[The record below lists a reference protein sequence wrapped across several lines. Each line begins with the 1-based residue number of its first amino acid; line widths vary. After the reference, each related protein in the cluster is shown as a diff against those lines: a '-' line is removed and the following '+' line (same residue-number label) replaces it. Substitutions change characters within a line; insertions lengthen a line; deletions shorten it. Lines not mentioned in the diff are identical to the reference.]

1 MGRSE
6 GKGSCYV
13 IKVPL
18 TNEKWIDDKL
28 NKHFSDCH
36 DLYNACIAEARKRI
50 EELNNN
56 EDFKANLDLRNSTFS
71 EICELKKQEQ
81 TKEVK
86 EKIKELTAVN
96 KECWKLYRDALS
108 ELGISNSSQWIQTLL
123 LMGIKQ
129 NTEQFKYLCS
139 SAYGTICKSLALCFD
154 KYVSGKGDLNFKSRR
169 KGDYFSVVNG
179 SKDKRSSVYN
189 GSGLYI
195 DNETN
200 KFFVVSKWGSGKTY
214 KLPVYLTPDD
224 TYILKNLSRAFDMDY
239 VPETKEQLKSFMI
252 ELKEKCIA
260 NGWQKDDGICV
271 FFDSIRFCGLQ
282 QEFIR
287 GKRRYNLL
295 LTLDGTPLNKYENC
309 LENAFTNVCGIDI
322 GTQTV
327 VCTYRDKDGIV
338 FATEVHELVPEI
350 DNDYM
355 RKLANVTRSMESKRR
370 YNNPQ
375 NYNGDGTIS
384 KGKKEW
390 VYSNTYFVKKA
401 QYNALNRSKTETT
414 DMRQGELIKHI
425 LGMAH
430 NIVIEDM
437 NWKALTMRA
446 KKTKTPTS
454 KKKRFGKSIL
464 KKSPGGFMTRL
475 ESEVKSVGG
484 TFTKAEKW
492 DTRASQYNHQLDTYI
507 KKSLGDR
514 DVLGLK
520 YKGSDVVVQRDLYS
534 SFLLANMNIETKKI
548 DKSLCNKGFDSFVS
562 CHNKIMGEL
571 RKAFDKNELS
581 GALKNILDLKQ
592 LKQF

>member
-6 GKGSCYV
+6 DKGSCYV
-13 IKVPL
+13 IKIPL

-28 NKHFSDCH
+28 YKHFSDCH

-56 EDFKANLDLRNSTFS
+56 ENFKANLELRDSSFA

-86 EKIKELTAVN
+86 EKIKELTIVN

-108 ELGISNSSQWIQTLL
+108 EVGVSSSSQWIQTHL

-139 SAYGTICKSLALCFD
+139 PAYQTICKSLALCFD
-154 KYVSGKGDLNFKSRR
+154 KYISGKGELNFKSRR
-169 KGDYFSVVNG
+169 KGNYFSAVNG
-179 SKDKRSSVYN
+179 VKYTNRYD
-189 GSGLYI
+189 GPGLYI
-195 DNETN
+195 DNKTD
-200 KFFVVSKWGSGKTY
+200 KFVAVLKWGKGNIYTA
-214 KLPVYLTPDD
+214 PIYLTHEDD
-224 TYILKNLSRAFDMDY
+224 YILKNLSRAFDMGY
-239 VPETKEQLKSFMI
+239 VPKTKQQLKSFMV

-260 NGWQKDDGICV
+260 NGFQREEGVCV
-271 FFDSIRFCGLQ
+271 LFDSVRFCGLQ
-282 QEFIR
+282 FESIR

-295 LTLDGTPLNKYENC
+295 LTLDGIPLNKYDNC
-309 LENAFTNVCGIDI
+309 LENASTNVCGIDI
-322 GTQTV
+322 GPQTV

-355 RKLANVTRSMESKRR
+355 RKLADVNRSMESKRR
-370 YNNPQ
+370 YHNPQ
-375 NYNGDGTIS
+375 NYNEDGTIS

-390 VYSNTYFVKKA
+390 SYSKTYYVKKA
-401 QYNALNRSKTETT
+401 QYNALNRSKTVTT

-437 NWKALTMRA
+437 DWKALAMRA

-454 KKKRFGKSIL
+454 KKKRFGKSVL
-464 KKSPGGFMTRL
+464 KKSPGSFVTRL

-492 DTRASQYNHQLDTYI
+492 DTRASQYNHQLDEYI

-520 YKGSDVVVQRDLYS
+520 YKGSDVVIQRDLYS
-534 SFLLANMNIETKKI
+534 SFLLANMNLETKKI
-548 DKSLCNKGFDSFVS
+548 DKFLCDKGFESFVS
-562 CHNKIMGEL
+562 CHNSSMHDL
-571 RKAFDKNELS
+571 RIKFETNSLS
-581 GALKNILDLKQ
+581 DALKNILSIKHLKM
-592 LKQF
+592 F